1 MKTIP
6 FTTSY
11 ALYDSYLALTCK
23 LPPKSEQICAVGV
36 LIMVVKLKIES

>member
-11 ALYDSYLALTCK
+11 ALYDSYLAL
-23 LPPKSEQICAVGV
+23 ICAVGV
-36 LIMVVKLKIES
+36 LIMVVKLKIEN